1 MFGNSERRG
10 NFSTRERERE
20 RERGEKEEDMR
31 IGQERKK
38 EMILYI
44 FLVCQLGYE
53 RRKRKVERKK
63 SFIFTCLIC
72 MEKKNEIT
80 IGEKL
85 FEF

>member
-20 RERGEKEEDMR
+20 REEDMR

-44 FLVCQLGYE
+44 FFVCQLGYE

-63 SFIFTCLIC
+63 SFIFPCLIC
-72 MEKKNEIT
+72 MEKKKEIT
-80 IGEKL
+80 IAEKL
-85 FEF
+85 FEL

>member
-1 MFGNSERRG
+1 
-10 NFSTRERERE
+10 
-20 RERGEKEEDMR
+20 MR

-63 SFIFTCLIC
+63 SFIFPCLIC
-72 MEKKNEIT
+72 MEKKKATT

-85 FEF
+85 FEL

>member
-1 MFGNSERRG
+1 MFGMFGNSERRG

-20 RERGEKEEDMR
+20 REEDMR

-44 FLVCQLGYE
+44 FFVCQLGYE

-63 SFIFTCLIC
+63 SFIFPCLIC
-72 MEKKNEIT
+72 MEKKKEIT
-80 IGEKL
+80 IGEK
-85 FEF
+85 

>member
-1 MFGNSERRG
+1 MFGMFGNSERRG

-20 RERGEKEEDMR
+20 EDMR

-44 FLVCQLGYE
+44 FFVCQLGYE

-63 SFIFTCLIC
+63 SFIFPCLIC
-72 MEKKNEIT
+72 VEKKKEIT

-85 FEF
+85 FEL

>member
-1 MFGNSERRG
+1 MFGMFGNSERRG

-20 RERGEKEEDMR
+20 REEDMR

-44 FLVCQLGYE
+44 FFVCQLGYE

-63 SFIFTCLIC
+63 SFIFPCLIC
-72 MEKKNEIT
+72 MEKKKEIT

-85 FEF
+85 FEL

>member
-10 NFSTRERERE
+10 NFSTRE

-44 FLVCQLGYE
+44 FLVCQLGY
-53 RRKRKVERKK
+53 
-63 SFIFTCLIC
+63 
-72 MEKKNEIT
+72 
-80 IGEKL
+80 
-85 FEF
+85 

>member
-44 FLVCQLGYE
+44 FLVCQLGY
-53 RRKRKVERKK
+53 
-63 SFIFTCLIC
+63 
-72 MEKKNEIT
+72 
-80 IGEKL
+80 
-85 FEF
+85 